1 MDIFKEKMRESN
13 YFESEENVGCSF
25 FVEIPLASNLVKL

>member
-1 MDIFKEKMRESN
+1 MDIFKEKMREPN
-13 YFESEENVGCSF
+13 YFKSEENIESSF